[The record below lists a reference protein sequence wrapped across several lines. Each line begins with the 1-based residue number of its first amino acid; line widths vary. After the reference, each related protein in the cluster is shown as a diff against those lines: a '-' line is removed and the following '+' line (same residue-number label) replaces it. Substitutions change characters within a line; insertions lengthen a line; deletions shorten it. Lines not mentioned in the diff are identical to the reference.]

1 MHTGNCL
8 GQTGRHSDDLAA
20 VHRDIHRNGGI
31 GHQNKVLRGPEH
43 GAVGHL
49 SSEHRAS
56 ADLKALWA
64 ATASLTSEGLEWS
77 AANYRT
83 IWLELLSLLEDT
95 AKQEVA
101 KSLLGGEYYRGAV
114 PRELLGSSSFR
125 FRCLAGSMQTL
136 MGGAH
141 RQGKTLMDKV
151 KLCITETAEHLKNV
165 EEHVDLWQE
174 LLDELQMLVDEL
186 STVPQEIQPALAGWR
201 RRRSLS
207 SSSNSGDDE
216 DAASFSSCNS
226 DELSQYRVQA
236 APLDVRP
243 RALSAVTTA
252 ERESCDDWLG
262 LVTASDCEIQT
273 LKQQKEAL
281 HDAIESTYTCIS
293 LHRSDKRNK
302 LLRIELAA
310 SIMGAAMAVGTF
322 VTSMF
327 GMNVPNGL
335 EDSSAAFYVTTG
347 CVAIILL
354 AGTVAVVV
362 LARLHKV

>member
-1 MHTGNCL
+1 M
-8 GQTGRHSDDLAA
+8 
-20 VHRDIHRNGGI
+20 
-31 GHQNKVLRGPEH
+31 
-43 GAVGHL
+43 
-49 SSEHRAS
+49 
-56 ADLKALWA
+56 
-64 ATASLTSEGLEWS
+64 
-77 AANYRT
+77 
-83 IWLELLSLLEDT
+83 LEDT

-101 KSLLGGEYYRGAV
+101 KSLLGGEYLLGAV

-136 MGGAH
+136 IGGAH

-151 KLCITETAEHLKNV
+151 KLCITETTEHLKNV

-174 LLDELQMLVDEL
+174 LLDELQLLVDGL
-186 STVPQEIQPALAGWR
+186 SSVPQEIQPALAGWR

-207 SSSNSGDDE
+207 SSSNSGDDD

-226 DELSQYRVQA
+226 DDQRGLLTP
-236 APLDVRP
+236 PLEVRP
-243 RALSAVTTA
+243 RLLSAVTTA
-252 ERESCDDWLG
+252 ERESWDDWLG
-262 LVTASDCEIQT
+262 LVTAADCEIQT

-293 LHRSDKRNK
+293 LRRSDKRNK

-335 EDSSAAFYVTTG
+335 EDSSVAFYVTTG

-354 AGTVAVVV
+354 AGTVTVVV